1 MTKKS
6 LALLASV
13 LMLSALVL
21 SGCSSSTDQPV
32 EEIVVDQEMPTEVQA
47 DEMSA
52 DEEGEASAEEGE
64 MSADEEGEASA
75 E

>member
-6 LALLASV
+6 FAFLASV

-21 SGCSSSTDQPV
+21 SGCSTSTDQPV
-32 EEIVVDQEMPTEVQA
+32 EEIVVDESMPVDVQE

-52 DEEGEASAEEGE
+52 DEEAPA
-64 MSADEEGEASA
+64 AEEGEASA

>member
-6 LALLASV
+6 FAFLASV

-21 SGCSSSTDQPV
+21 SGCSTSTDQPV
-32 EEIVVDQEMPTEVQA
+32 EEIVVDESMPVDVQE

-52 DEEGEASAEEGE
+52 DEEAPAAEEVT
-64 MSADEEGEASA
+64 EEGEASA

>member
-1 MTKKS
+1 MTKKTF
-6 LALLASV
+6 ALFASV

-52 DEEGEASAEEGE
+52 EEGEASTEEVEASTEEGEASAE
-64 MSADEEGEASA
+64 
-75 E
+75 

>member
-6 LALLASV
+6 FAFLASV

-21 SGCSSSTDQPV
+21 SGCSTSTDQPV
-32 EEIVVDQEMPTEVQA
+32 EEIVVDESMPVDVQE

-52 DEEGEASAEEGE
+52 DEEAPAAEEG
-64 MSADEEGEASA
+64 AEEGEASA